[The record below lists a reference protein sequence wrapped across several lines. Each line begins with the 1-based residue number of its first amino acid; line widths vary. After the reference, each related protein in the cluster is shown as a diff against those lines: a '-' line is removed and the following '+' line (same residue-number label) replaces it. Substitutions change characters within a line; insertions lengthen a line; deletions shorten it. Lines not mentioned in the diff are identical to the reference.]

1 MRVRRRSL
9 LALGI
14 VLCPFAAARA
24 AAQNVEPPA
33 GIIAGVVYDSLLT
46 RGPLRGAT
54 VYVIGTTLVATTD
67 ARGRFTISGVPGGSQ
82 TLTFSHP
89 AFDSAGVMAPQV
101 SVTVAPSSKVN
112 VTLAPP
118 KGATVVKATCP
129 SPRADGTGL
138 LIGVVRDAE
147 RGAPLGGARVG
158 SRWFELTIGKQGP
171 RYDTYQAGA
180 TSDANGV
187 FRLCGIPADIPLFVR
202 AQASGQASGRV
213 EVYFAGEEVLF
224 RDFSISTTDTA
235 ARAVADSLFDRSD
248 SVATVHVPG
257 AGVARGIVRD
267 ANGSPLANVRVSVL
281 DGSMV
286 DVTNADGRFVLTGVP
301 AGTQTLELR
310 AIGYAPARRTVVL
323 SSLTPAEFTT
333 TLDRAA
339 QKLASISVVGTRA
352 DSRLSK
358 YGFEERRRRGIGF
371 FMDASEIAHKSGIRL
386 GDVLR
391 FAPGLVPNY
400 TSKGRTF
407 TMRSSWS
414 GNRCSPTYYLDGML
428 WQALDRSPILDLE
441 QFMSLNDLAAVEVY
455 AGGAETPMQFD
466 RGTGC
471 GAVVFWTKS

>member
-1 MRVRRRSL
+1 M
-9 LALGI
+9 
-14 VLCPFAAARA
+14 CPFVIAT
-24 AAQNVEPPA
+24 AQSLERPA
-33 GIIAGVVYDSLLT
+33 GTIVGVVYDSLLT
-46 RGPLRGAT
+46 RAPLQGAT

-67 ARGRFTISGVPGGSQ
+67 ARGRFTISGVPDGSQ

-101 SVTVAPSSKVN
+101 SVMVAPSSKVD

-118 KGATVVKATCP
+118 RGATLVKATCP
-129 SPRADGTGL
+129 GPRADGTGL

-158 SRWFELTIGKQGP
+158 SRWFELTIGKKGP
-171 RYDTYQAGA
+171 KYETYQASA

-187 FRLCGIPADIPLFVR
+187 FRLCGIPGDVPLFVR
-202 AQASGQASGRV
+202 AQADGQASGRV

-224 RDFSISTTDTA
+224 RDFSISITDTA
-235 ARAVADSLFDRSD
+235 ARAIADSLFDRSD
-248 SVATVHVPG
+248 STAIVRVPG
-257 AGVARGIVRD
+257 AGLARGVVRD
-267 ANGSPLANVRVSVL
+267 ANGGPLANVRVSVL

-286 DVTNADGRFVLTGVP
+286 AVTDTDGRFVLTGVP

-310 AIGYAPARRTVVL
+310 AIGYAPTRRTVVL
-323 SSLTPAEFTT
+323 PSGTPAEVAT
-333 TLDRAA
+333 TLNRAT

-352 DSRLSK
+352 DGRLSK
-358 YGFEERRRRGIGF
+358 YGFEERRRRGNGF
-371 FMDASEIAHKSGIRL
+371 FMDATEIAQKSGIKL
-386 GDVLR
+386 GDALR

-407 TMRSSWS
+407 TMRSKWN
-414 GNRCSPTYYLDGML
+414 GDRCAPTYYLDGME

-455 AGGAETPMQFD
+455 AGGAGTPMQFD
-466 RGTGC
+466 KGTGC